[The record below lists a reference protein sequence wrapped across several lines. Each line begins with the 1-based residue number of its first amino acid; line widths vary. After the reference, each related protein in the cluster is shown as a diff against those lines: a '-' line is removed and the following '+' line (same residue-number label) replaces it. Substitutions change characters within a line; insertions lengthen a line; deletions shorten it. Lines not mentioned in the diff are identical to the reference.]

1 MIKFTL
7 RLTMKLSL
15 FVLPLLAFA
24 QNPPAAPEMP
34 LNAAEKQFQ
43 DSMNNVTLAGH
54 YTVGDSAELHEDKYA
69 IERVSK
75 VRDDMWKF
83 EARIQYNKQDMKV
96 AMTFP
101 VKFAGD
107 TPVISLTNYT
117 VPGFGAFTARVV
129 LYDGAY
135 AGTWASA
142 KPGSKHGGTMF
153 GKIVKNP
160 ASAAK

>member
-1 MIKFTL
+1 
-7 RLTMKLSL
+7 MKYSL
-15 FVLPLLAFA
+15 FLLPLLAFA
-24 QNPPAAPEMP
+24 QTPPAAPEPP
-34 LNAAEKQFQ
+34 LTSAEKQFQ
-43 DSMNNVTLAGH
+43 ETLNNVTFSGYYAQ
-54 YTVGDSAELHEDKYA
+54 GDSKELHEDRYV

-75 VRDDMWKF
+75 VKDDMWKF

-96 AMTFP
+96 AMSFP

-129 LYDGAY
+129 LYDGVY

-142 KPGSKHGGTMF
+142 KPGSNGARVGSALHGGTMF

-160 ASAAK
+160 APEAK

>member
-1 MIKFTL
+1 MKFL
-7 RLTMKLSL
+7 L

-24 QNPPAAPEMP
+24 QNPPAAPEVQ
-34 LNAAEKQFQ
+34 LTAAERQFQ
-43 DSMNNVTLAGH
+43 ESLSNVTFTGYYAQ
-54 YTVGDSAELHEDKYA
+54 GDSAQLHEDRYV

-75 VRDDMWKF
+75 VKDDLWKF

-96 AMTFP
+96 SLSFP

-129 LYDGAY
+129 IHEGVY

-153 GKIVKNP
+153 GKIVKNSAP
-160 ASAAK
+160 AAQ